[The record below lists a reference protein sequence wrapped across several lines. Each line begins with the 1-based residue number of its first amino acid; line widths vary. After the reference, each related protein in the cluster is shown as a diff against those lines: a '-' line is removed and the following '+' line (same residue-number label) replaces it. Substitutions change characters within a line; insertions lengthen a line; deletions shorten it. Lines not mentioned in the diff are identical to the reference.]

1 MANLTRVVLSHSKGG
16 APIRAYL
23 RRYEPNTDGYTI
35 PILGKSLQMEEEVK
49 KWFYDES
56 SPPAIFIMEKY
67 IGLTEMELFELAAK
81 ATDDRDTQTQWPLSP
96 FWAKLVKKFDLP
108 AKKSVTTCILGM
120 ELDDSQL
127 PEYVVFYYKWL
138 ETVGW
143 RTMMKAPSPEE
154 RLVAFGRLN
163 ARLKK
168 GTIDAFTH
176 GLEDYRF
183 SKDQVIELKKVI
195 VLHSKLE
202 RPGNI
207 HNIHSLRYLHALKDR
222 FFELSWEHRVNIRLL
237 ALLVKT
243 PEGWAGF
250 QKGMTKGDISFFLT
264 GPAPSRTCG
273 PDLGGMRGCILQ

>member
-16 APIRAYL
+16 APIRTYL

-67 IGLTEMELFELAAK
+67 IGLTEIFSSWRRRRLMTVIHK
-81 ATDDRDTQTQWPLSP
+81 QWPLSP
-96 FWAKLVKKFDLP
+96 FWAELVKKFDLP

-176 GLEDYRF
+176 GLEDHRF
-183 SKDQVIELKKVI
+183 SKDQVIELKRVI

-243 PEGWAGF
+243 PEG
-250 QKGMTKGDISFFLT
+250 
-264 GPAPSRTCG
+264 
-273 PDLGGMRGCILQ
+273 